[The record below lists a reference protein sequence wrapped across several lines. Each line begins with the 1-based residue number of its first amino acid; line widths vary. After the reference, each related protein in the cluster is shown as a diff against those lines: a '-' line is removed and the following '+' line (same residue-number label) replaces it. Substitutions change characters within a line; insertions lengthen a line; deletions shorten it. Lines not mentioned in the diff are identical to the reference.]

1 MNNKDSN
8 ILMRSIGWGIILSAY
23 LTMHFEVNVSSYY
36 ILGIALFTVLYSY
49 GDYYTKEL
57 IDLDIKVKYFNSYH
71 VGMFIRRAILT
82 LSVPATCLFV
92 FFVIQKSP
100 SDEDTNLATNA
111 LTLVALGITFLSVS
125 NKNDTR
131 QNSN

>member
-8 ILMRSIGWGIILSAY
+8 VLMQSIGWGILLSAY
-23 LTMHFEVNVSSYY
+23 LTLHFEVDVSSYY
-36 ILGIALFTVLYSY
+36 ILGIAMFTVLYSY
-49 GDYYTKEL
+49 GDHYTKEL
-57 IDLDIKVKYFNSYH
+57 MNLDFKAKYFNSYH
-71 VGMFIRRAILT
+71 VGLFLRRTILT

-92 FFVIQKSP
+92 FYVFQKSP

-111 LTLVALGITFLSVS
+111 LTLAALGITFLSVS
-125 NKNDTR
+125 AQKNHR